1 MSRLNEPTNEASA
14 MQKEISDI
22 AEQGG
27 GRATKVEQLI
37 QQYCPDGVEY
47 KPLGEVCDFRNGF
60 AFKSNLF
67 TDEGC
72 PIIRITNIS
81 ENNVDMSDLK
91 YFHMEDYP
99 KSDLSQFAI
108 KKGDI
113 LVAMSGAT
121 TGKIGTYKGNIT
133 AYLNQ
138 RTGKFE
144 PKESLNNRFLYHFL
158 QTQVSNMYKM
168 AGGGAQPNLSSND
181 LKSKIVIPVP
191 PLPVQEE
198 IVRILDSFTELQ
210 AELQAELQKRLQ
222 QYNYYRDNLLSFEGR
237 TDVEWKKLGDVATVT
252 KLAGFEFSEYM
263 RYSETGSIIALRGLN
278 VKNGSLDL
286 SDVKYIDKSN
296 FSKLSRSKLYIN
308 DMLYTYVGTV
318 GQVALV
324 DENDKYYLAPN
335 VALIRLSDSNILP
348 KFLTY
353 FFLTDG
359 FKRSQVDVL
368 AASSSMKNITMEK
381 IRLFK
386 VPFIPVS
393 EQQKIVDILD
403 RFDKLTT
410 DITAGLPAEIEARR
424 KQYEYY
430 RDQLLTFK
438 QKA

>member
-1 MSRLNEPTNEASA
+1 MSRLEE
-14 MQKEISDI
+14 
-22 AEQGG
+22 
-27 GRATKVEQLI
+27 LI

-198 IVRILDSFTELQ
+198 IVRILDNFAELQ
-210 AELQAELQKRLQ
+210 AELQVELQAELQKRLQ

-237 TDVEWKKLGDVATVT
+237 TDVEWKKLGEVCDIKGRIGFRGYTRQDLVEEADGAITLSPSNIINQELNYEDCSYISWAKYEESPEIKVAVGDVIFT
-252 KLAGFEFSEYM
+252 KTASVGK
-263 RYSETGSIIALRGLN
+263 TAL
-278 VKNGSLDL
+278 
-286 SDVKYIDKSN
+286 VKYLPKEATINPQLVVLKNIQCNSA
-296 FSKLSRSKLYIN
+296 FLAYVLKTYRFQQEVSKLQG
-308 DMLYTYVGTV
+308 VGSV
-318 GQVALV
+318 
-324 DENDKYYLAPN
+324 PN
-335 VALIRLSDSNILP
+335 ISQTSLSGITIPILP
-348 KFLTY
+348 
-353 FFLTDG
+353 
-359 FKRSQVDVL
+359 L
-368 AASSSMKNITMEK
+368 A
-381 IRLFK
+381 
-386 VPFIPVS
+386 
-393 EQQKIVDILD
+393 EQQRIVDILD
-403 RFDKLTT
+403 RFSTLTT

-430 RDQLLTFK
+430 RDKLLTFK
-438 QKA
+438 KK

>member
-1 MSRLNEPTNEASA
+1 MSKLDE
-14 MQKEISDI
+14 
-22 AEQGG
+22 
-27 GRATKVEQLI
+27 LI

-108 KKGDI
+108 KKGDL

-237 TDVEWKKLGDVATVT
+237 TDVEWKKLGELGVFYGGLSGKT
-252 KLAGFEFSEYM
+252 KDDFSNGNAKFISYKNVFYNLSLNVDTDERVKIVEGEKQNTIQYGDILFTGS
-263 RYSETGSIIALRGLN
+263 SETPDECGMSSVLTQ
-278 VKNGSLDL
+278 KTDE
-286 SDVKYIDKSN
+286 
-296 FSKLSRSKLYIN
+296 KLYLNSFCFGYRLHNPSLFCLDFLKHLFRSSELRKQIGK
-308 DMLYTYVGTV
+308 TASGTTRFNV
-318 GQVALV
+318 SKKRFAEVSIPVPPLLV
-324 DENDKYYLAPN
+324 QKQIA
-335 VALIRLSDSNILP
+335 NILD
-348 KFLTY
+348 KFY
-353 FFLTDG
+353 
-359 FKRSQVDVL
+359 
-368 AASSSMKNITMEK
+368 A
-381 IRLFK
+381 
-386 VPFIPVS
+386 
-393 EQQKIVDILD
+393 
-403 RFDKLTT
+403 LTT

>member
-1 MSRLNEPTNEASA
+1 MSRL
-14 MQKEISDI
+14 
-22 AEQGG
+22 
-27 GRATKVEQLI
+27 EQLI

-237 TDVEWKKLGDVATVT
+237 TDVEWKKLGELGVFYGGLSGKT
-252 KLAGFEFSEYM
+252 KDDFSNGNAKFISYKNVFYNLSLNVDTDERVKIVEGEKQNTIQYGDILFTGS
-263 RYSETGSIIALRGLN
+263 SETPDECGMSSVLTQ
-278 VKNGSLDL
+278 KTDE
-286 SDVKYIDKSN
+286 
-296 FSKLSRSKLYIN
+296 KLYLNSFCFGYRLHNPSLFCLDFLKHLFRSSELRKQIGK
-308 DMLYTYVGTV
+308 TASGTTRFNV
-318 GQVALV
+318 SKKRFAEVSIPVPPLLV
-324 DENDKYYLAPN
+324 QKQIA
-335 VALIRLSDSNILP
+335 NILD
-348 KFLTY
+348 KFY
-353 FFLTDG
+353 
-359 FKRSQVDVL
+359 
-368 AASSSMKNITMEK
+368 A
-381 IRLFK
+381 
-386 VPFIPVS
+386 
-393 EQQKIVDILD
+393 
-403 RFDKLTT
+403 LTT
-410 DITAGLPAEIEARR
+410 DITAGLPAEIETRR